1 MTSASSETISRQ
13 VAPFSTTG
21 AVLAF
26 DVAQNVQSENYALV
40 SRNEKLYRNFDSQ
53 RLLAID
59 VMDGMNKFAHD
70 PNPVMMG
77 MHRWPLMTGLELT
90 GYRDWLTQRRRLLE
104 SGAPDSYCWTWIQT
118 HLDDWYTTQIYDR
131 PGANGFDE
139 PVGPQAEQIRL
150 LTYIAVGSGYRG
162 VAFWSDRFLADSHAG
177 RDRLLAMALLN
188 QELQMLEPLLVA
200 AGTPTWIDT
209 SHPYIKAA
217 VFRTDDRKAVLV
229 LPVWLGPGSQFVPG
243 QATMS
248 ELKITVPQV
257 MGSAQAWEV
266 SPGKVQALRTERI
279 VGGTSV
285 ILHEFGLTGAIV
297 SHPTSHPTAWWF
309 ASRTNNGVWLPRQRS
324 GRMSKPSRSWRRSK
338 RLRLNST
345 KWGPSWSTAISC

>member
-1 MTSASSETISRQ
+1 MA
-13 VAPFSTTG
+13 
-21 AVLAF
+21 
-26 DVAQNVQSENYALV
+26 
-40 SRNEKLYRNFDSQ
+40 
-53 RLLAID
+53 
-59 VMDGMNKFAHD
+59 
-70 PNPVMMG
+70 
-77 MHRWPLMTGLELT
+77 
-90 GYRDWLTQRRRLLE
+90 
-104 SGAPDSYCWTWIQT
+104 
-118 HLDDWYTTQIYDR
+118 
-131 PGANGFDE
+131 
-139 PVGPQAEQIRL
+139 
-150 LTYIAVGSGYRG
+150 SGYRG

-209 SHPYIKAA
+209 SHPDIKAA
-217 VFRTDDRKAVLV
+217 VFRTDDRKAILV

-285 ILHEFGLTGAIV
+285 ILHEFGLTGAVVFTSDLSPNGLLVRFQNKQRSMAPQAAQWAHEQAIEELAKV
-297 SHPTSHPTAWWF
+297 EKVEAELDEMGAKLVDSDQLLAKSRPLSTPVPRHDATAIIQKPTPTPSAPATVADLDASPVGPRRPRGGHSTSQPLCRQFLHPTALWKFAQNLKQLKPSQNILTDGDFELPMDRQPEGWVLDNPPPLDDVVTKAD
-309 ASRTNNGVWLPRQRS
+309 ASRR
-324 GRMSKPSRSWRRSK
+324 KPLSAS
-338 RLRLNST
+338 NH
-345 KWGPSWSTAISC
+345 